1 MVHKALRGVLM
12 LLVLALA
19 GCDHATKLVAK
30 ASLCGD
36 KPLVLISGV
45 LDLQY
50 TENRD
55 AAFNLLSAVPLASKE
70 WLLLLASGMTLGAI
84 ALAWWKRRGQA
95 GRTENVAYVLVVG
108 GAIGNVADRV
118 TRGYVVDFIHLHRW
132 PVFNVADIAICAGAT
147 LLGVAMVRRHKAM
160 SGMRAMSARDPYRS
174 TH

>member
-1 MVHKALRGVLM
+1 MAHKALRGVLM

-19 GCDHATKLVAK
+19 GCDHASKIVAK
-30 ASLCGD
+30 ASLCGE

-55 AAFNLLSAVPLASKE
+55 TAFSLMSAVPLPSKE

-95 GRTENVAYVLVVG
+95 SRTENVAYVLVVG

-118 TRGYVVDFIHLHRW
+118 ARGYVVDFIHLHRR
-132 PVFNVADIAICAGAT
+132 PVFNVADMAICAGAM
-147 LLGVAMVRRHKAM
+147 LLGVAMVRRP
-160 SGMRAMSARDPYRS
+160 GRLRDVRDDG
-174 TH
+174 